1 MARLTLKKVNIE
13 LKKLYKDVELVQGKG
28 YLYFIGEDIKY
39 VKEQSVGGVYK
50 LNDQTLEAWLRDAKE
65 KVEESRS
72 R

>member
-1 MARLTLKKVNIE
+1 MARLTLKKVNAE
-13 LKKLYKDVELVQGKG
+13 LKKLYKDVELVQDKG
-28 YLYFIGEDIKY
+28 YLYFIGEDVKY

>member
-1 MARLTLKKVNIE
+1 MPRLTLKKVNIE

-50 LNDQTLEAWLRDAKE
+50 LNDQILD
-65 KVEESRS
+65 
-72 R
+72 

>member
-1 MARLTLKKVNIE
+1 MARLTLKKVNAE

-28 YLYFIGEDIKY
+28 YLYFIGEDVKY

-65 KVEESRS
+65 KVEE
-72 R
+72 

>member
-1 MARLTLKKVNIE
+1 MSRLTFKKVNAE
-13 LKKLYKDVELVQGKG
+13 LKKLYKDVELVQDKG
-28 YLYFIGEDIKY
+28 YLYFIGEDVKY

>member
-1 MARLTLKKVNIE
+1 MARLTLKKVNAE

-28 YLYFIGEDIKY
+28 YFYFIGEDVKY

-65 KVEESRS
+65 KVEE
-72 R
+72 